1 MAWRHRKPTQPGGPP
16 DGWPSAS
23 RVQCSA
29 CSPGPGGH
37 WDGMRWRSDLAAHTC
52 ARRPDGDGHGP
63 RAVRA
68 SPEWIISNRRW
79 SGQVS
84 TAGDTLNRF
93 AIPAAGARRAA
104 SAHHI
109 GYTYVRVDAVL
120 SSAVGRT
127 ERTGPVRHWVPS
139 EEYMRTSHS
148 VSAARNTARLAFP
161 WTPRFEWGASSRRM
175 SGVRRSAT
183 ELDVTRPKFGEI
195 WKVTTRNRQSAT
207 ATCDRHRIPVP
218 AVAVPLSAAV
228 VHHVSQPLV
237 TRCRITASS
246 QTPVRR

>member
-1 MAWRHRKPTQPGGPP
+1 M
-16 DGWPSAS
+16 
-23 RVQCSA
+23 
-29 CSPGPGGH
+29 
-37 WDGMRWRSDLAAHTC
+37 
-52 ARRPDGDGHGP
+52 
-63 RAVRA
+63 
-68 SPEWIISNRRW
+68 
-79 SGQVS
+79 S

-93 AIPAAGARRAA
+93 AIPAAGARRSA

-109 GYTYVRVDAVL
+109 GYSTSGSTPSARRRSGGTHRFGPAL
-120 SSAVGRT
+120 SSVEGIYA
-127 ERTGPVRHWVPS
+127 
-139 EEYMRTSHS
+139 SHS